1 MEGVD
6 SVTGNGAGA
15 VGGVSVGNDVDVDEA
30 GGSARDSTLSAGRVI
45 GKVDEEQAD

>member
-15 VGGVSVGNDVDVDEA
+15 VGSVSVGNDVDVDET
-30 GGSARDSTLSAGRVI
+30 GDSTLGT
-45 GKVDEEQAD
+45 D